1 MGWDSDYEIIL
12 YDGSTS
18 TQLTYNSFWDVY
30 PKINNSG
37 YIVWYNDGYQGQNE
51 DREIYVY
58 DGYSITQFTN
68 NAYGDWYPDINDNG
82 DIVWAGPNGI
92 YFYDGTSTIL
102 LPNSSNGNR
111 PRINDNDYIT
121 WSNLENIFLF
131 TNSVTTQISNGTYNN
146 RHPDM
151 NNGDIAWIGRD
162 IAGSDYEI
170 YMGTPVPEPA
180 SFLLLGTGLI
190 PFLRRKFLK

>member
-1 MGWDSDYEIIL
+1 MVWYDSYVNYL
-12 YDGSTS
+12 QNGSS
-18 TQLTYNSFWDVY
+18 NPIFIDIGNS
-30 PKINNSG
+30 PRINNGRQIVYESSG
-37 YIVWYNDGYQGQNE
+37 QIFLY
-51 DREIYVY
+51 Y
-58 DGYSITQFTN
+58 DSIKTLISGTGGCSF
-68 NAYGDWYPDINDNG
+68 PDINNNG

-92 YFYDGTSTIL
+92 YFYDGTPTIL
-102 LPNSSNGNR
+102 LLNSSNGNR

-151 NNGDIAWIGRD
+151 NNNGDIAWIGRD